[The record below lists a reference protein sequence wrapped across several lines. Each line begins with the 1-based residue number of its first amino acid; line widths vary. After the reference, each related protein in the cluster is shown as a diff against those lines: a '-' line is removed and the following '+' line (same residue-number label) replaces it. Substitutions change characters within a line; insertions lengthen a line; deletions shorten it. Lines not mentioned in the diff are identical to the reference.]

1 MITLEDF
8 LDLSMDSFYKINIFY
23 NNIGIEILHQV
34 EVADISDELEKLDM
48 VFLMTNVIASWD
60 INENNE
66 FTINIG

>member
-48 VFLMTNVIASWD
+48 LFLMTNDIASWD